1 MNIAVL
7 IKMVPDTESKLEVN
21 DGTLIDQNFKYMVNP
36 YDEFAVEQAV
46 QFKEAEGGKVTL
58 LSLFSEDNSIDTDLR
73 KMLAIGAD
81 EIVVL
86 RQNGYRG
93 DKPLANAKVLSDAIK
108 ELDVDLVLCGIQGI
122 DYYQAAT
129 GTMVAQML
137 GMPNISGVTS
147 LEYNSG
153 TLKAKRQIE
162 GGLQTVETPTPA
174 VITCQKDMNKVR
186 FPALKDIMMSKRKPF
201 ENKNVDS
208 NFHLYTLQLADNP
221 RFDRYDLFTYL
232 QSKNY
237 QPMVHYIPV
246 HLLGYYKK
254 MFGYKRGDF
263 PVSEQYYDRSV
274 SLPLYPSLTDD
285 EVEKVGRE
293 IRETVLKWTGIPT
306 SIGIAKTK
314 TLSKVANHIAKKKK
328 SGVTSL
334 IGIENIDPIL
344 EKVEINS

>member
-21 DGTLIDQNFKYMVNP
+21 DGTLNDQNFKYMVNP

-58 LSLFSEDNSIDTDLR
+58 LSLFSEDSSIDTDLR

-137 GMPNISGVTS
+137 GIPNISGVTS

-208 NFHLYTLQLADNP
+208 IDSNDALT
-221 RFDRYDLFTYL
+221 
-232 QSKNY
+232 
-237 QPMVHYIPV
+237 
-246 HLLGYYKK
+246 
-254 MFGYKRGDF
+254 
-263 PVSEQYYDRSV
+263 SES
-274 SLPLYPSLTDD
+274 SLPPARDGGEMIDGENAEDKVNKLI
-285 EVEKVGRE
+285 EK
-293 IRETVLKWTGIPT
+293 LKME
-306 SIGIAKTK
+306 AK
-314 TLSKVANHIAKKKK
+314 VI
-328 SGVTSL
+328 
-334 IGIENIDPIL
+334 
-344 EKVEINS
+344 

>member
-21 DGTLIDQNFKYMVNP
+21 DGTLSDQNFKYMVNP

-137 GMPNISGVTS
+137 GMPNISGVTN
-147 LEYNSG
+147 LEYDSG

-174 VITCQKDMNKVR
+174 VVTCQKDMNKVR

-201 ENKNVDS
+201 ENKSVDS
-208 NFHLYTLQLADNP
+208 IDSNDVVT
-221 RFDRYDLFTYL
+221 
-232 QSKNY
+232 
-237 QPMVHYIPV
+237 
-246 HLLGYYKK
+246 
-254 MFGYKRGDF
+254 
-263 PVSEQYYDRSV
+263 SES
-274 SLPLYPSLTDD
+274 SLPPARDGGEIID
-285 EVEKVGRE
+285 GEDVEDKVNKLIE
-293 IRETVLKWTGIPT
+293 KLKME
-306 SIGIAKTK
+306 AK
-314 TLSKVANHIAKKKK
+314 VI
-328 SGVTSL
+328 
-334 IGIENIDPIL
+334 
-344 EKVEINS
+344 

>member
-21 DGTLIDQNFKYMVNP
+21 DGALIDQNFKYMVNP

-58 LSLFSEDNSIDTDLR
+58 LSLFSEDSSIDTDLR

-108 ELDVDLVLCGIQGI
+108 ELNIDLVLCGIQGI

-137 GMPNISGVTS
+137 GIPNISGVTS

-153 TLKAKRQIE
+153 TLKAKRQVE

-208 NFHLYTLQLADNP
+208 IDSNDALT
-221 RFDRYDLFTYL
+221 
-232 QSKNY
+232 
-237 QPMVHYIPV
+237 
-246 HLLGYYKK
+246 
-254 MFGYKRGDF
+254 
-263 PVSEQYYDRSV
+263 SES
-274 SLPLYPSLTDD
+274 SLPPARDGGEMIDGENAEDKVNKLI
-285 EVEKVGRE
+285 EK
-293 IRETVLKWTGIPT
+293 LKME
-306 SIGIAKTK
+306 AK
-314 TLSKVANHIAKKKK
+314 VI
-328 SGVTSL
+328 
-334 IGIENIDPIL
+334 
-344 EKVEINS
+344 

>member
-21 DGTLIDQNFKYMVNP
+21 DGVLNDQNFKYMVNP

-108 ELDVDLVLCGIQGI
+108 ELDIDLVLCGIQGI

-137 GMPNISGVTS
+137 GIPNISGVTS

-174 VITCQKDMNKVR
+174 VISCQKDMNKVR

-208 NFHLYTLQLADNP
+208 IDSNDALT
-221 RFDRYDLFTYL
+221 
-232 QSKNY
+232 
-237 QPMVHYIPV
+237 
-246 HLLGYYKK
+246 
-254 MFGYKRGDF
+254 
-263 PVSEQYYDRSV
+263 SES
-274 SLPLYPSLTDD
+274 SLPPARDGGEMIDGENAEDKVNKLI
-285 EVEKVGRE
+285 EK
-293 IRETVLKWTGIPT
+293 LKME
-306 SIGIAKTK
+306 AK
-314 TLSKVANHIAKKKK
+314 VI
-328 SGVTSL
+328 
-334 IGIENIDPIL
+334 
-344 EKVEINS
+344 

>member
-21 DGTLIDQNFKYMVNP
+21 DGSLNDQNFKYMVNP

-58 LSLFSEDNSIDTDLR
+58 LTLFSEDNSIDTDLR

-86 RQNGYRG
+86 RQQGYRG
-93 DKPLANAKVLSDAIK
+93 DKPLANAKALSDAIK
-108 ELDVDLVLCGIQGI
+108 ELNVDLVLCGIQGI

-162 GGLQTVETPTPA
+162 GRLQTVETSTPA
-174 VITCQKDMNKVR
+174 VITCQKDMTKVR

-208 NFHLYTLQLADNP
+208 IDSNDALT
-221 RFDRYDLFTYL
+221 
-232 QSKNY
+232 
-237 QPMVHYIPV
+237 
-246 HLLGYYKK
+246 
-254 MFGYKRGDF
+254 
-263 PVSEQYYDRSV
+263 SES
-274 SLPLYPSLTDD
+274 SLPPARDGGEMIEGED
-285 EVEKVGRE
+285 AEEKINKLIE
-293 IRETVLKWTGIPT
+293 KLKME
-306 SIGIAKTK
+306 AK
-314 TLSKVANHIAKKKK
+314 VI
-328 SGVTSL
+328 
-334 IGIENIDPIL
+334 
-344 EKVEINS
+344 

>member
-21 DGTLIDQNFKYMVNP
+21 DGALIDQNFKYMVNP

-58 LSLFSEDNSIDTDLR
+58 LSLFSEDSSIDTDLR

-108 ELDVDLVLCGIQGI
+108 ELDIDLVLCGIQGI

-208 NFHLYTLQLADNP
+208 IDSNDALT
-221 RFDRYDLFTYL
+221 
-232 QSKNY
+232 
-237 QPMVHYIPV
+237 
-246 HLLGYYKK
+246 
-254 MFGYKRGDF
+254 
-263 PVSEQYYDRSV
+263 SES
-274 SLPLYPSLTDD
+274 SLPPARDGGEIIDGENAEDKVNKLI
-285 EVEKVGRE
+285 EK
-293 IRETVLKWTGIPT
+293 LKME
-306 SIGIAKTK
+306 AK
-314 TLSKVANHIAKKKK
+314 VI
-328 SGVTSL
+328 
-334 IGIENIDPIL
+334 
-344 EKVEINS
+344 

>member
-7 IKMVPDTESKLEVN
+7 IKMVPDTESKLEVKDGALN
-21 DGTLIDQNFKYMVNP
+21 DLNFKYMVNP

-58 LSLFSEDNSIDTDLR
+58 LSLFSEDKSIDTDLR

-86 RQNGYRG
+86 RQQGYRG
-93 DKPLANAKVLSDAIK
+93 DKPLANAKALSDAIK
-108 ELDVDLVLCGIQGI
+108 ELNVDLVLCGIQGI

-162 GGLQTVETPTPA
+162 GGLQTVETSTPA
-174 VITCQKDMNKVR
+174 VITCQKDMTKVR

-208 NFHLYTLQLADNP
+208 IDSNDALT
-221 RFDRYDLFTYL
+221 
-232 QSKNY
+232 
-237 QPMVHYIPV
+237 
-246 HLLGYYKK
+246 
-254 MFGYKRGDF
+254 
-263 PVSEQYYDRSV
+263 SES
-274 SLPLYPSLTDD
+274 SLPPARDGGEMIEGED
-285 EVEKVGRE
+285 AEEKVNKLIE
-293 IRETVLKWTGIPT
+293 KLKME
-306 SIGIAKTK
+306 AK
-314 TLSKVANHIAKKKK
+314 VI
-328 SGVTSL
+328 
-334 IGIENIDPIL
+334 
-344 EKVEINS
+344 

>member
-21 DGTLIDQNFKYMVNP
+21 AGELNNQNFKYMVNP

-58 LSLFSEDNSIDTDLR
+58 LSLFSEDSSIDTDLR

-137 GMPNISGVTS
+137 GIPNISGVTS

-208 NFHLYTLQLADNP
+208 IDSNDALT
-221 RFDRYDLFTYL
+221 
-232 QSKNY
+232 
-237 QPMVHYIPV
+237 
-246 HLLGYYKK
+246 
-254 MFGYKRGDF
+254 
-263 PVSEQYYDRSV
+263 SES
-274 SLPLYPSLTDD
+274 SLPPARDGGEIIDGENAEDKVNKLI
-285 EVEKVGRE
+285 EK
-293 IRETVLKWTGIPT
+293 LKME
-306 SIGIAKTK
+306 AK
-314 TLSKVANHIAKKKK
+314 VI
-328 SGVTSL
+328 
-334 IGIENIDPIL
+334 
-344 EKVEINS
+344 

>member
-21 DGTLIDQNFKYMVNP
+21 DGSLNDQNFKYMVNP

-58 LSLFSEDNSIDTDLR
+58 LSLFSENNSIDTDLR

-86 RQNGYRG
+86 RQEGYRG

-153 TLKAKRQIE
+153 NLKAKRQIE
-162 GGLQTVETPTPA
+162 GGLQTVETSTPA
-174 VITCQKDMNKVR
+174 VITCQKDMTKVR

-201 ENKNVDS
+201 ENKSVDS
-208 NFHLYTLQLADNP
+208 IDSNDALT
-221 RFDRYDLFTYL
+221 
-232 QSKNY
+232 
-237 QPMVHYIPV
+237 
-246 HLLGYYKK
+246 
-254 MFGYKRGDF
+254 
-263 PVSEQYYDRSV
+263 SES
-274 SLPLYPSLTDD
+274 SLPPARDGGEMIEGED
-285 EVEKVGRE
+285 AEEKINKLIE
-293 IRETVLKWTGIPT
+293 KLKME
-306 SIGIAKTK
+306 AK
-314 TLSKVANHIAKKKK
+314 VI
-328 SGVTSL
+328 
-334 IGIENIDPIL
+334 
-344 EKVEINS
+344 

>member
-21 DGTLIDQNFKYMVNP
+21 DGTLSDQNFKYMVNP

-81 EIVVL
+81 EIIVL
-86 RQNGYRG
+86 RQNDYQG
-93 DKPLANAKVLSDAIK
+93 DKPLANAKILSDAIK
-108 ELDVDLVLCGIQGI
+108 ELEIDLVLCGIQGI

-137 GMPNISGVTS
+137 DMPNISGVTE

-162 GGLQTVETPTPA
+162 GGLQTIETSTPA
-174 VITCQKDMNKVR
+174 LVTCQKDMTKVR

-208 NFHLYTLQLADNP
+208 IDSNDVIT
-221 RFDRYDLFTYL
+221 
-232 QSKNY
+232 
-237 QPMVHYIPV
+237 
-246 HLLGYYKK
+246 
-254 MFGYKRGDF
+254 
-263 PVSEQYYDRSV
+263 SES
-274 SLPLYPSLTDD
+274 SLPPARDGGEIIEGETA
-285 EVEKVGRE
+285 EEKVDKLIE
-293 IRETVLKWTGIPT
+293 KLKME
-306 SIGIAKTK
+306 AK
-314 TLSKVANHIAKKKK
+314 VI
-328 SGVTSL
+328 
-334 IGIENIDPIL
+334 
-344 EKVEINS
+344 

>member
-58 LSLFSEDNSIDTDLR
+58 LSLFSEDSSIDTDLR

-108 ELDVDLVLCGIQGI
+108 ELNIDLVLCGVQGI

-137 GMPNISGVTS
+137 GIPNISGVTS

-153 TLKAKRQIE
+153 TLKAKRQVE

-208 NFHLYTLQLADNP
+208 IDSNDALT
-221 RFDRYDLFTYL
+221 
-232 QSKNY
+232 
-237 QPMVHYIPV
+237 
-246 HLLGYYKK
+246 
-254 MFGYKRGDF
+254 
-263 PVSEQYYDRSV
+263 SES
-274 SLPLYPSLTDD
+274 SLPPARDGGEMIDGENAEDKVNKLI
-285 EVEKVGRE
+285 EK
-293 IRETVLKWTGIPT
+293 LKME
-306 SIGIAKTK
+306 AK
-314 TLSKVANHIAKKKK
+314 VI
-328 SGVTSL
+328 
-334 IGIENIDPIL
+334 
-344 EKVEINS
+344 

>member
-21 DGTLIDQNFKYMVNP
+21 DGTLSDQNFKYMVNP

-108 ELDVDLVLCGIQGI
+108 ELDIDLVLCGIQGI

-137 GMPNISGVTS
+137 GIPNISGVTS

-208 NFHLYTLQLADNP
+208 IDSNDALT
-221 RFDRYDLFTYL
+221 
-232 QSKNY
+232 
-237 QPMVHYIPV
+237 
-246 HLLGYYKK
+246 
-254 MFGYKRGDF
+254 
-263 PVSEQYYDRSV
+263 SES
-274 SLPLYPSLTDD
+274 SLPPARDGGEIIDGENAEDKVNKLI
-285 EVEKVGRE
+285 EK
-293 IRETVLKWTGIPT
+293 LKME
-306 SIGIAKTK
+306 AK
-314 TLSKVANHIAKKKK
+314 VI
-328 SGVTSL
+328 
-334 IGIENIDPIL
+334 
-344 EKVEINS
+344 

>member
-21 DGTLIDQNFKYMVNP
+21 DGSLNDQNFKYMVNP

-58 LSLFSEDNSIDTDLR
+58 LSLFSENNSIDTDLR

-86 RQNGYRG
+86 RQEGYRG

-162 GGLQTVETPTPA
+162 GGLQTVETSTPA
-174 VITCQKDMNKVR
+174 VITCQKDMTKVR
-186 FPALKDIMMSKRKPF
+186 FPALKDIMMSKRKPY
-201 ENKNVDS
+201 ENKSVDS
-208 NFHLYTLQLADNP
+208 IDSNDALT
-221 RFDRYDLFTYL
+221 
-232 QSKNY
+232 
-237 QPMVHYIPV
+237 
-246 HLLGYYKK
+246 
-254 MFGYKRGDF
+254 
-263 PVSEQYYDRSV
+263 SES
-274 SLPLYPSLTDD
+274 SLPPARDGGEMIEGED
-285 EVEKVGRE
+285 AEEKINKLIE
-293 IRETVLKWTGIPT
+293 KLKME
-306 SIGIAKTK
+306 AK
-314 TLSKVANHIAKKKK
+314 VI
-328 SGVTSL
+328 
-334 IGIENIDPIL
+334 
-344 EKVEINS
+344 

>member
-21 DGTLIDQNFKYMVNP
+21 DGVLNDQNFKYMVNP

-108 ELDVDLVLCGIQGI
+108 ELDIDLVLCGIQGI

-137 GMPNISGVTS
+137 GIPNISGVTS

-208 NFHLYTLQLADNP
+208 IDSNDALT
-221 RFDRYDLFTYL
+221 
-232 QSKNY
+232 
-237 QPMVHYIPV
+237 
-246 HLLGYYKK
+246 
-254 MFGYKRGDF
+254 
-263 PVSEQYYDRSV
+263 SES
-274 SLPLYPSLTDD
+274 SLPPARDGGEIIDGEND
-285 EVEKVGRE
+285 EDKVNKLIEK
-293 IRETVLKWTGIPT
+293 LKME
-306 SIGIAKTK
+306 AK
-314 TLSKVANHIAKKKK
+314 VI
-328 SGVTSL
+328 
-334 IGIENIDPIL
+334 
-344 EKVEINS
+344 

>member
-7 IKMVPDTESKLEVN
+7 IKIVPDTESKLEVN
-21 DGTLIDQNFKYMVNP
+21 DGALNDLNFKYMVNP

-86 RQNGYRG
+86 RQQGYRG
-93 DKPLANAKVLSDAIK
+93 DKPLANAKALSDAIK
-108 ELDVDLVLCGIQGI
+108 ELNVDLVLCGIQGI

-162 GGLQTVETPTPA
+162 GGLQTVETSTPA
-174 VITCQKDMNKVR
+174 VITCQKDMTKVR

-208 NFHLYTLQLADNP
+208 IDSNDALT
-221 RFDRYDLFTYL
+221 
-232 QSKNY
+232 
-237 QPMVHYIPV
+237 
-246 HLLGYYKK
+246 
-254 MFGYKRGDF
+254 
-263 PVSEQYYDRSV
+263 SES
-274 SLPLYPSLTDD
+274 SLPPARDGGEMIEGED
-285 EVEKVGRE
+285 AEEKINKLIE
-293 IRETVLKWTGIPT
+293 KLKME
-306 SIGIAKTK
+306 AK
-314 TLSKVANHIAKKKK
+314 VI
-328 SGVTSL
+328 
-334 IGIENIDPIL
+334 
-344 EKVEINS
+344 

>member
-21 DGTLIDQNFKYMVNP
+21 DGTLSDQNFKYMVNP

-46 QFKEAEGGKVTL
+46 QFKESEGGKVTL

-93 DKPLANAKVLSDAIK
+93 DKPLANAKIISDAIK
-108 ELDVDLVLCGIQGI
+108 ELEIDLVLCGIQGI

-137 GMPNISGVTS
+137 DMPNISGVTS

-162 GGLQTVETPTPA
+162 GGLQTIETSTPA
-174 VITCQKDMNKVR
+174 LVTCQKDMTKVR

-208 NFHLYTLQLADNP
+208 IDSNDVIT
-221 RFDRYDLFTYL
+221 
-232 QSKNY
+232 
-237 QPMVHYIPV
+237 
-246 HLLGYYKK
+246 
-254 MFGYKRGDF
+254 
-263 PVSEQYYDRSV
+263 SES
-274 SLPLYPSLTDD
+274 SLPPARDGGEIIEGETV
-285 EVEKVGRE
+285 EEKVDKLIE
-293 IRETVLKWTGIPT
+293 KLKME
-306 SIGIAKTK
+306 AK
-314 TLSKVANHIAKKKK
+314 VI
-328 SGVTSL
+328 
-334 IGIENIDPIL
+334 
-344 EKVEINS
+344 

>member
-58 LSLFSEDNSIDTDLR
+58 LSLFSEDSSIDTDLR

-108 ELDVDLVLCGIQGI
+108 ELDIDLVLCGIQGI

-208 NFHLYTLQLADNP
+208 IDSNDALT
-221 RFDRYDLFTYL
+221 
-232 QSKNY
+232 
-237 QPMVHYIPV
+237 
-246 HLLGYYKK
+246 
-254 MFGYKRGDF
+254 
-263 PVSEQYYDRSV
+263 SES
-274 SLPLYPSLTDD
+274 SLPPARDGGEMIDGENAEDKVNKLI
-285 EVEKVGRE
+285 EK
-293 IRETVLKWTGIPT
+293 LKME
-306 SIGIAKTK
+306 AK
-314 TLSKVANHIAKKKK
+314 VI
-328 SGVTSL
+328 
-334 IGIENIDPIL
+334 
-344 EKVEINS
+344 

>member
-21 DGTLIDQNFKYMVNP
+21 DGTLSDQNFKYMVNP

-58 LSLFSEDNSIDTDLR
+58 LSLFSEDSSIDTDLR

-137 GMPNISGVTS
+137 GMPNISGATN
-147 LEYNSG
+147 LEYDSG

-174 VITCQKDMNKVR
+174 VVTCQKDMNKVR

-201 ENKNVDS
+201 ENKSVDS
-208 NFHLYTLQLADNP
+208 IDSNDVVT
-221 RFDRYDLFTYL
+221 
-232 QSKNY
+232 
-237 QPMVHYIPV
+237 
-246 HLLGYYKK
+246 
-254 MFGYKRGDF
+254 
-263 PVSEQYYDRSV
+263 SES
-274 SLPLYPSLTDD
+274 SLPPARDGGEIID
-285 EVEKVGRE
+285 GEDVEDKVNKLIE
-293 IRETVLKWTGIPT
+293 KLKME
-306 SIGIAKTK
+306 AK
-314 TLSKVANHIAKKKK
+314 VI
-328 SGVTSL
+328 
-334 IGIENIDPIL
+334 
-344 EKVEINS
+344 

>member
-21 DGTLIDQNFKYMVNP
+21 DGTLNDQNFKYMVNP

-58 LSLFSEDNSIDTDLR
+58 LSLFSEDSSIDTDLR

-108 ELDVDLVLCGIQGI
+108 ELDIDLVLCGIQGI

-137 GMPNISGVTS
+137 GIPNISGVTS

-201 ENKNVDS
+201 ENKDVDS
-208 NFHLYTLQLADNP
+208 IDSNDALT
-221 RFDRYDLFTYL
+221 
-232 QSKNY
+232 
-237 QPMVHYIPV
+237 
-246 HLLGYYKK
+246 
-254 MFGYKRGDF
+254 
-263 PVSEQYYDRSV
+263 SES
-274 SLPLYPSLTDD
+274 SLPPARDGGEMIDGENAEDKVNKLI
-285 EVEKVGRE
+285 EK
-293 IRETVLKWTGIPT
+293 LKME
-306 SIGIAKTK
+306 AK
-314 TLSKVANHIAKKKK
+314 VI
-328 SGVTSL
+328 
-334 IGIENIDPIL
+334 
-344 EKVEINS
+344 

>member
-7 IKMVPDTESKLEVN
+7 IKIVPDTESKLEVN
-21 DGTLIDQNFKYMVNP
+21 DGALNDLNFKYMVNP

-58 LSLFSEDNSIDTDLR
+58 LSLFSEDKSIDTDLR

-86 RQNGYRG
+86 RQQGYRG
-93 DKPLANAKVLSDAIK
+93 DKPLANAKALSDAIK
-108 ELDVDLVLCGIQGI
+108 ELNVDLVLCGIQGI

-162 GGLQTVETPTPA
+162 GGLQTVETSTPA
-174 VITCQKDMNKVR
+174 VITCQKDMTKVR

-208 NFHLYTLQLADNP
+208 IDSNDALT
-221 RFDRYDLFTYL
+221 
-232 QSKNY
+232 
-237 QPMVHYIPV
+237 
-246 HLLGYYKK
+246 
-254 MFGYKRGDF
+254 
-263 PVSEQYYDRSV
+263 SES
-274 SLPLYPSLTDD
+274 SLPPARDGGEMIEGED
-285 EVEKVGRE
+285 AEEKVNKLIE
-293 IRETVLKWTGIPT
+293 KLKME
-306 SIGIAKTK
+306 AK
-314 TLSKVANHIAKKKK
+314 VI
-328 SGVTSL
+328 
-334 IGIENIDPIL
+334 
-344 EKVEINS
+344 

>member
-21 DGTLIDQNFKYMVNP
+21 DGTLSDQNFKYMVNP

-46 QFKEAEGGKVTL
+46 QFKESEGGKVTL

-86 RQNGYRG
+86 RQYGYRG
-93 DKPLANAKVLSDAIK
+93 DKPLANAKILSDAIK
-108 ELDVDLVLCGIQGI
+108 ELEIDLVLCGIQGI

-137 GMPNISGVTS
+137 DMPNISGVTS

-162 GGLQTVETPTPA
+162 GGLQTIETSTPA
-174 VITCQKDMNKVR
+174 LVTCQKDMTKVR

-208 NFHLYTLQLADNP
+208 IDSNDVIT
-221 RFDRYDLFTYL
+221 
-232 QSKNY
+232 
-237 QPMVHYIPV
+237 
-246 HLLGYYKK
+246 
-254 MFGYKRGDF
+254 
-263 PVSEQYYDRSV
+263 SES
-274 SLPLYPSLTDD
+274 SLPPARDGGEIIEGETA
-285 EVEKVGRE
+285 EEKVDKLIE
-293 IRETVLKWTGIPT
+293 KLKME
-306 SIGIAKTK
+306 AK
-314 TLSKVANHIAKKKK
+314 VI
-328 SGVTSL
+328 
-334 IGIENIDPIL
+334 
-344 EKVEINS
+344 

>member
-7 IKMVPDTESKLEVN
+7 IKMAPDTESKLEVN
-21 DGTLIDQNFKYMVNP
+21 DGTLSDQNFKYMVNP

-58 LSLFSEDNSIDTDLR
+58 LSLFSEDSSIDTDLR

-137 GMPNISGVTS
+137 GMPNISGVTN
-147 LEYNSG
+147 LEYDSG

-174 VITCQKDMNKVR
+174 VVTCQKDMNKVR

-208 NFHLYTLQLADNP
+208 IDSNDVIT
-221 RFDRYDLFTYL
+221 
-232 QSKNY
+232 
-237 QPMVHYIPV
+237 
-246 HLLGYYKK
+246 
-254 MFGYKRGDF
+254 
-263 PVSEQYYDRSV
+263 SES
-274 SLPLYPSLTDD
+274 SLPPARDGGEIID
-285 EVEKVGRE
+285 GEDVEDKVNKLIE
-293 IRETVLKWTGIPT
+293 KLKME
-306 SIGIAKTK
+306 AK
-314 TLSKVANHIAKKKK
+314 VI
-328 SGVTSL
+328 
-334 IGIENIDPIL
+334 
-344 EKVEINS
+344 

>member
-7 IKMVPDTESKLEVN
+7 IKIVPDTESKLEVN
-21 DGTLIDQNFKYMVNP
+21 DGSLNDQNFKYMVNP

-58 LSLFSEDNSIDTDLR
+58 LTLFSEDNSIDTDLR

-86 RQNGYRG
+86 RQQGYRG
-93 DKPLANAKVLSDAIK
+93 DKPLANAKALSEAIK
-108 ELDVDLVLCGIQGI
+108 ELNVDLVLCGIQGI

-162 GGLQTVETPTPA
+162 GGLQTVETSTPA
-174 VITCQKDMNKVR
+174 VITCQKDMTKVR

-208 NFHLYTLQLADNP
+208 IDSNDALT
-221 RFDRYDLFTYL
+221 
-232 QSKNY
+232 
-237 QPMVHYIPV
+237 
-246 HLLGYYKK
+246 
-254 MFGYKRGDF
+254 
-263 PVSEQYYDRSV
+263 SES
-274 SLPLYPSLTDD
+274 SLPPARDGGEMIEGED
-285 EVEKVGRE
+285 AEEKINKLIE
-293 IRETVLKWTGIPT
+293 KLKME
-306 SIGIAKTK
+306 AK
-314 TLSKVANHIAKKKK
+314 VI
-328 SGVTSL
+328 
-334 IGIENIDPIL
+334 
-344 EKVEINS
+344 

>member
-1 MNIAVL
+1 MKIAVL

-21 DGTLIDQNFKYMVNP
+21 DGTLSDQNFKYMVNP

-137 GMPNISGVTS
+137 GMPNISGVTN
-147 LEYNSG
+147 LEYDSG

-174 VITCQKDMNKVR
+174 VVTCQKDMNKVR

-201 ENKNVDS
+201 ENKSVDS
-208 NFHLYTLQLADNP
+208 IDSNDVVT
-221 RFDRYDLFTYL
+221 
-232 QSKNY
+232 
-237 QPMVHYIPV
+237 
-246 HLLGYYKK
+246 
-254 MFGYKRGDF
+254 
-263 PVSEQYYDRSV
+263 SES
-274 SLPLYPSLTDD
+274 SLPPARDGGEIID
-285 EVEKVGRE
+285 GEDVEDKVNKLIE
-293 IRETVLKWTGIPT
+293 KLKME
-306 SIGIAKTK
+306 AK
-314 TLSKVANHIAKKKK
+314 VI
-328 SGVTSL
+328 
-334 IGIENIDPIL
+334 
-344 EKVEINS
+344 

>member
-21 DGTLIDQNFKYMVNP
+21 DGTLNDQNFKYMVNP

-58 LSLFSEDNSIDTDLR
+58 LSLFSEDSSIDTDLR

-137 GMPNISGVTS
+137 GIPNISGVTS

-208 NFHLYTLQLADNP
+208 IDSNDALT
-221 RFDRYDLFTYL
+221 
-232 QSKNY
+232 
-237 QPMVHYIPV
+237 
-246 HLLGYYKK
+246 
-254 MFGYKRGDF
+254 
-263 PVSEQYYDRSV
+263 SES
-274 SLPLYPSLTDD
+274 SLPPARDGGEIIDGENDKDKVNKLI
-285 EVEKVGRE
+285 EK
-293 IRETVLKWTGIPT
+293 LKME
-306 SIGIAKTK
+306 AK
-314 TLSKVANHIAKKKK
+314 VI
-328 SGVTSL
+328 
-334 IGIENIDPIL
+334 
-344 EKVEINS
+344 